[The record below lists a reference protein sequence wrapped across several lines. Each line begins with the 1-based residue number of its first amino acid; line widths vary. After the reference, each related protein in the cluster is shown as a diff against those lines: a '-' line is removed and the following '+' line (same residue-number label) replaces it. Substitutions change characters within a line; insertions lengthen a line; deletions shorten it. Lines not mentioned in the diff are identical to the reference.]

1 MPVHKISHNGGFAR
15 ISGNIRKLAKSS
27 VLVGI
32 PSKDNA
38 RKGDPLGNAALLY
51 LHTHGSELQN
61 IPKRPV
67 IEPAL
72 KENRDLYMPELREA
86 VATAIDGEE
95 FTTHL
100 DKAGTI
106 AANSAKRWFVD
117 PRNNWPPNAPAT
129 IKDKGS
135 DQPLIDTGELRRSI
149 THVVRTDKS

>member
-1 MPVHKISHNGGFAR
+1 MPVHKTTRNGGFDR

-38 RKGDPLGNAALLY
+38 RKGEPLGNAALLY
-51 LHTHGSELQN
+51 LHSHGSEIQN

-72 KENRDLYMPELREA
+72 KENRDLYMPELKEA
-86 VATAIDGEE
+86 VATAIDGED

-106 AANSAKRWFVD
+106 AANSAKRWFTD

-129 IKDKGS
+129 IKAKGS
-135 DQPLIDTGELRRSI
+135 DQPLIDRDEMRRAI
-149 THVVRTDKS
+149 TSVTRTDKS